1 MVGPWLWDHWCD
13 WQRPGSSQA
22 PEEGLS
28 SVSSAMNIIVPCDDA
43 QCYPDYILLQ
53 WVGLLYYTCAYW
65 ESTWAQNSLKSC
77 ACLGYKDINSGLG
90 NWAQIA
96 GDRDGAL
103 PQSLALCSS
112 GSYSIPWVSWFF
124 WSDTRQPF
132 FCVTFSNKKILQS
145 VNRLID

>member
-1 MVGPWLWDHWCD
+1 MCLFSGGNLTLGSRMWLTETRIKSNSRRGVVLC
-13 WQRPGSSQA
+13 
-22 PEEGLS
+22 ELS
-28 SVSSAMNIIVPCDDA
+28 YEHYCS

-53 WVGLLYYTCAYW
+53 WVGLFYYTCAYW

-90 NWAQIA
+90 NWVQIA
-96 GDRDGAL
+96 GDQDGAL
-103 PQSLALCSS
+103 SQSLALCSS

-124 WSDTRQPF
+124 WSDSRQPF